1 MILSFLNFAL
11 DLILGSL
18 LTFLGPNVLFF
29 GPGLDFGPTHVL
41 EQLSFSMISS
51 ILHFLN
57 RYNLG
62 VLFDFFW
69 ALMGYFLGS
78 GSWDS
83 TEWTVR
89 ASFC

>member
-1 MILSFLNFAL
+1 MVPSILTLDFGFIFVCVFFNFW
-11 DLILGSL
+11 
-18 LTFLGPNVLFF
+18 GPNVL
-29 GPGLDFGPTHVL
+29 LLGPTHVV

-51 ILHFLN
+51 IMH
-57 RYNLG
+57 NLG
-62 VLFDFFW
+62 ILFDFFW